1 MQPDIE
7 SHSAEPLFIDKNNMT
22 EVLTGK
28 RSYSPTIENE
38 QIQKRFKSDL
48 QSPLEST
55 PIQESEETHLEEPTT
70 PPKTNNL
77 SHDHHYHSS
86 PGGFIRRYNG
96 MRQKLQRCK
105 TTSKIQKQVIKRLR
119 KKVSTL
125 SDIVSE
131 LRRTRAVSENGLAC
145 LDSIA
150 ESDVSQLMKR
160 FIRNN
165 NVVKTQF

>member
-1 MQPDIE
+1 
-7 SHSAEPLFIDKNNMT
+7 
-22 EVLTGK
+22 
-28 RSYSPTIENE
+28 
-38 QIQKRFKSDL
+38 
-48 QSPLEST
+48 
-55 PIQESEETHLEEPTT
+55 
-70 PPKTNNL
+70 
-77 SHDHHYHSS
+77 
-86 PGGFIRRYNG
+86 